1 MTPDTFAT
9 QLLRPRYRLEA
20 RLEWH
25 HSVLDVLSKHAT
37 GDEFPAEIHTLG
49 TPRAFVP
56 SPSADFGELLR
67 GF

>member
-9 QLLRPRYRLEA
+9 QPLRPRDRLEA
-20 RLEWH
+20 WQEWH

-37 GDEFPAEIHTLG
+37 GDEFPPEIHTPG
-49 TPRAFVP
+49 TPQSLVA